1 ALLVPVVILGGILG
15 GLTTPTE
22 SAATASFIAL
32 VLGFFVYRK
41 LKLKD
46 LPVILERTGVTS
58 AAIMLIVAMANILGW
73 TMALDQIPQRIAN
86 LLLSLTSNKW
96 ALLFLLNIFLLFV
109 GMTMETIAAIII
121 LVPVFLPIVT
131 KLGIDPLHF
140 GIVMCVNLIIGLL
153 TPPVGVGLFT
163 SSIVTGVPLKKLI
176 KPIWSWVFISIF
188 ILMII
193 TYVPTLV
200 TYLPMNFLR

>member
-1 ALLVPVVILGGILG
+1 VVILGGILG